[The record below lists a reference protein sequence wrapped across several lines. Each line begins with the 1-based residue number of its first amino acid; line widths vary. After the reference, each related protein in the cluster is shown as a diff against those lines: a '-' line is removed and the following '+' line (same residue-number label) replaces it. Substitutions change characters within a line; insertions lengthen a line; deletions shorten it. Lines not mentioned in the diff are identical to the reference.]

1 MAKKTTK
8 KVTSAVLKKNAAPS
22 APARRRRS
30 RPEPADTRSLNP
42 TAENV
47 AVRAYYLFLERGL
60 DGGNEIEDWLRADRE
75 LTA

>member
-1 MAKKTTK
+1 MP
-8 KVTSAVLKKNAAPS
+8 LPPRLLAAGGLD
-22 APARRRRS
+22 
-30 RPEPADTRSLNP
+30 PEPADTRSLNP